1 MEAEGKRLNKYLSE
15 CGYCSRRKA
24 DEFIER
30 GRITI
35 NGNVAK
41 LGDKVMPGDVVM
53 AGNKEVKPD
62 DELILLAFNK
72 PRSVTCTAYRGD
84 ENNIMDYI
92 NYGKKLQ
99 YIGRLDKNSEGLL
112 LLTNDGDISNAISKS
127 RNEHEKEYIVTV
139 DKDITDEFVEQMISG
154 VHISDPD
161 TGEQWVT
168 KPCKITTLG
177 KNTFS
182 LTLTQGIKRQIR
194 RMCEKLGY
202 KVYRLRRIRV
212 MNIKLGSLPLGQYR
226 ELTPEEIS
234 ELKTML
240 GMN

>member
-72 PRSVTCTAYRGD
+72 PRGVTCTAYRGD